1 MLERDVSLLRASD
14 SSSRVAHVSMHS
26 ERSEDLAATEVRLS
40 EIFEQGKAATQHF
53 CMLFGV

>member
-26 ERSEDLAATEVRLS
+26 ERSGDLAATEVRLS
-40 EIFEQGKAATQHF
+40 EIFEQRDDA
-53 CMLFGV
+53 